1 MADTKTLI
9 EQAYS
14 AFNKRDIEGALA
26 LMTDDVSWPRASE
39 GGSGRF
45 AAGGQPTGRVLPPPV
60 AVGVYPGRLGG
71 WQAVRSETGLVR
83 LAPRIRRRSPSGAAG
98 GTRSKAVVL
107 EMER

>member
-1 MADTKTLI
+1 MS
-9 EQAYS
+9 E
-14 AFNKRDIEGALA
+14 ALA
-26 LMTDDVSWPRASE
+26 VFLELHHLKIAVDAPPAAYLSHRPAEV
-39 GGSGRF
+39 GSGPAPI
-45 AAGGQPTGRVLPPPV
+45 AAEGQPTGRVLPRPV

-83 LAPRIRRRSPSGAAG
+83 LAPRIRPRSPSGAAG